1 MSEIGIESA
10 WKSETIGKLADA
22 LAKAQ
27 ADVTGAAKDSENPHF
42 KSKYADLASIWDACR
57 VALSKNG
64 LAVVQ
69 LAESDGDRA
78 TVVTVLTHAS
88 GEWMKG
94 RITLRPMKA
103 DAQGIGSALT
113 YGRRYG
119 LAAMVGVAPE
129 DDDGNAASR
138 EQPGK
143 APAVRAVAAKPA
155 ANGSRDATFHR
166 DRMKGAARKWSG
178 VPVED
183 VRGVCMEVA
192 KKIGATLT
200 QEPGPADAKI
210 ADAIEG
216 YMRDGV
222 EFPLN

>member
-1 MSEIGIESA
+1 MSEIGMEAA
-10 WKSETIGKLADA
+10 WKSEGIAKLSDA

-27 ADVTGAAKDSENPHF
+27 AEVTGAAKDSENPHF

-69 LAESDGDRA
+69 LAESDGDKA
-78 TVVTVLTHAS
+78 TVVTLLTHSS
-88 GEWMKG
+88 GEWIKG
-94 RITLRPMKA
+94 RITLKPVKA

-143 APAVRAVAAKPA
+143 APPVRAVAAKPTT
-155 ANGSRDATFHR
+155 NGSHDATFHR

-183 VRGVCMEVA
+183 VRGVCLAVA
-192 KKIGATLT
+192 KKIGATIGAD
-200 QEPGPADAKI
+200 PGPGDAKV

-216 YMRDGV
+216 YMRDGIG
-222 EFPLN
+222 FPLN

>member
-1 MSEIGIESA
+1 MTDIGIEAA
-10 WKSETIGKLADA
+10 WKSESIGKLADA

-27 ADVTGAAKDSENPHF
+27 AEVTGAAKDSENPHF
-42 KSKYADLASIWDACR
+42 KSKYADLASVWDACR

-78 TVVTVLTHAS
+78 VVVTVLTHAS
-88 GEWMKG
+88 GEWMRG
-94 RITLRPMKA
+94 RIALRPMKA

-143 APAVRAVAAKPA
+143 APPVRAVAAKPA
-155 ANGSRDATFHR
+155 TNGSHDATFHR

-178 VPVED
+178 APVED
-183 VRGVCMEVA
+183 VRAVCVAVA
-192 KKIGATLT
+192 KKIGVTITPDA
-200 QEPGPADAKI
+200 GPADAKV

-216 YMRDGV
+216 YLRDGV
-222 EFPLN
+222 EFPIN

>member
-1 MSEIGIESA
+1 MSDIGIESA
-10 WKSETIGKLADA
+10 WKSEGIGKLADA

-27 ADVTGAAKDSENPHF
+27 AEVAGASKDRENPHF
-42 KSKYADLASIWDACR
+42 KSKYADLASVWDACR

-69 LAESDGDRA
+69 LAESDGDKA
-78 TVVTVLTHAS
+78 AVVTILTHAS
-88 GEWMKG
+88 GEWIKG
-94 RITLRPMKA
+94 RIVLKPMKA
-103 DAQGIGSALT
+103 DAQGVGSALT

-143 APAVRAVAAKPA
+143 APAVRAVAAKS
-155 ANGSRDATFHR
+155 NGSHDANFHR

-178 VPVED
+178 MPAED
-183 VRGVCMEVA
+183 IRAVCLSVA
-192 KKIGATLT
+192 KAVGVTIGN
-200 QEPGPADAKI
+200 EPGPGDAKV

-216 YMRDGV
+216 YIRDGV
-222 EFPLN
+222 PFN